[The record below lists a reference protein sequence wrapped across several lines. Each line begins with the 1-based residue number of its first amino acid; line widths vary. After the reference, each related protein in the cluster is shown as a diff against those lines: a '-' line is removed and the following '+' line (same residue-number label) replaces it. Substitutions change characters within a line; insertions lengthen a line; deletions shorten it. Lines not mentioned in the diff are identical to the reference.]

1 MTVRVNLLKPSEFR
15 RQGAVSGPFML
26 RASILSGMAFTL
38 LFGMLGFVN
47 FQIAREDLAACK
59 QVWAIRKP
67 MYDQIMAMREDMA
80 TQKKIQQELKGWQVS
95 RVNWTRQLHEL
106 QDIVPAS
113 LQLKRLGIRG
123 ELEMKLKSA
132 PVPAEGEAAPEAP
145 PTLGTPT
152 RRFFINMEGKATGQM
167 AESVVVQ
174 FVRTIGSARTFKQI
188 LDSIKLQSMQKEN
201 STADQ
206 GEQADRVFSI
216 EASTLK
222 REMK

>member
-1 MTVRVNLLKPSEFR
+1 
-15 RQGAVSGPFML
+15 
-26 RASILSGMAFTL
+26 
-38 LFGMLGFVN
+38 
-47 FQIAREDLAACK
+47 
-59 QVWAIRKP
+59 
-67 MYDQIMAMREDMA
+67 
-80 TQKKIQQELKGWQVS
+80 
-95 RVNWTRQLHEL
+95 
-106 QDIVPAS
+106 
-113 LQLKRLGIRG
+113 
-123 ELEMKLKSA
+123 
-132 PVPAEGEAAPEAP
+132 
-145 PTLGTPT
+145 
-152 RRFFINMEGKATGQM
+152 MEGKATGQM